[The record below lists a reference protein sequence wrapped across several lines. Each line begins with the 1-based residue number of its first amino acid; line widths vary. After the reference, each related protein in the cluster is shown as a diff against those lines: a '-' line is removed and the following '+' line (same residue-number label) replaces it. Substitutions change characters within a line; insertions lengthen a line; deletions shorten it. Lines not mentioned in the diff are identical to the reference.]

1 MTRADRAP
9 SDAPTTVVHLITTL
23 SQGGAERVLS
33 QVVPR
38 PSDVPVDD
46 ADRPTERHVVVTLVD
61 GGMFADELQDAG
73 VEVRGLGMRPGRDV
87 VRGTLRLATL
97 LRELRPTMV
106 VSWMYHACLLDL
118 LARPFAGPGRRARMV
133 WNLRGS
139 LHSVAGLPR
148 STRLLVRI
156 LARRSRRPE
165 AIAINSRTGRG
176 HHIAAG
182 YRPRRWIL
190 LPNGCDTERF
200 RPDPADRAEVR
211 AELGISPDAVVAIT
225 LARVHPQKDHDTLL
239 AAVRSGHRT
248 CPELELMLVGTG
260 TEAMATPSGDGL
272 RVHGLGERRDVA
284 RLLRAADLVVSSSV
298 TEGLPNA
305 LLEAMATG
313 LVPVATDVGDC
324 RAVIADTGSVVAA
337 GDVDAL
343 ASAVAA
349 VAADDVTGRRA
360 RGAGARARVEEV
372 YGLAAARV
380 EYRALWDASAAA
392 ELRAHPRDP
401 GPLHLVHII
410 ARMNVGGPAQILAGL
425 LADLDPAAVRQTLIT
440 GDVGPGEEDWTAV
453 RDPWLAT
460 DPRVI
465 RLPGLGRAIAPLK
478 DLRTRRALT
487 RLLRTLAPD
496 IVQTHTAKAG
506 QLGRRAAL
514 RAGIPHIVHT
524 FHGHTLHGYFPGP
537 VTALFTAL
545 ERRLARRTDDLLA
558 VGARVRDELLAAGIG
573 TPEQYTVLP
582 PGVADEGL
590 GDREAARVA
599 LGLPADAPVVAFVGR
614 LSDVKR
620 PDRFVAAAEEVAVRH
635 PDAVFL
641 IVGDGEQRTALET
654 VPRRADVRFLG
665 WRGDVGTIY
674 AAADVVVVTSDNEG
688 MPVTLIEASMAGRAC
703 VTTDV
708 GSAGEVVLDGRTGRV
723 IPRDASAVAGAIIGL
738 LEDDELRTD
747 VAVAAREHALAHFGQ
762 TALHERLLE
771 VVRRGPLRG
780 RR

>member
-1 MTRADRAP
+1 MTRADLAP

-38 PSDVPVDD
+38 PPDVPLDD
-46 ADRPTERHVVVTLVD
+46 TGRPTERHVVVTLVD

-87 VRGTLRLATL
+87 VRGTLRLAAL

-118 LARPFAGPGRRARMV
+118 LARPFAGTGRRARMV

-148 STRLLVRI
+148 STRLLVRL

-200 RPDPADRAEVR
+200 RPDPTDRAEVR
-211 AELGISPDAVVAIT
+211 LELGITPDAVVAIT
-225 LARVHPQKDHDTLL
+225 VARVHPQKDHDTLL
-239 AAVRSGHRT
+239 AAMRAAHRDD
-248 CPELELMLVGTG
+248 PQLELVLVGTG
-260 TEAMATPSGDGL
+260 TEALGTASDDGL

-284 RLLRAADLVVSSSV
+284 RLLRAADLVVSSSI

-337 GDVDAL
+337 RDADAL
-343 ASAVAA
+343 ANAIAA
-349 VAADDVTGRRA
+349 VAANDAAGRRA
-360 RGAGARARVEEV
+360 RGASARTRVAEA
-372 YGLAAARV
+372 YGLAAART
-380 EYRALWDASAAA
+380 EYRALWDASAAV
-392 ELRAHPRDP
+392 ELATQPRDP
-401 GPLHLVHII
+401 GPLHVVHII
-410 ARMNVGGPAQILAGL
+410 ARMNVGGPARILAGL
-425 LADLDPAAVRQTLIT
+425 LAGLDPAEVRQTLIT
-440 GDVGPGEEDWTAV
+440 GDVGPGEEDWTVV
-453 RDPWLAT
+453 RDPWLAA

-465 RLPGLGRAIAPLK
+465 HVPSLGRAIAPLR
-478 DLRTRRALT
+478 DLRTQRRLA
-487 RLLRTLAPD
+487 RLLETLAPD
-496 IVQTHTAKAG
+496 VVQTHTAKAG

-514 RAGIPHIVHT
+514 RAGVPHIVHT

-582 PGVADEGL
+582 PGVTDEGV
-590 GDREAARVA
+590 GERGAARTA
-599 LGLPADAPVVAFVGR
+599 LGLPADAPVVGFIGR
-614 LSDVKR
+614 LSGVKR
-620 PDRFVAAAEEVAVRH
+620 PDRFIAMAEEVAGRH

-641 IVGDGEQRTALET
+641 VVGDGEQRTTLEAL
-654 VPRRADVRFLG
+654 PRRADVRFLG

-688 MPVTLIEASMAGRAC
+688 MPVTLIEASMAGRTC

-723 IPRDASAVAGAIIGL
+723 VPREASAVAQAVMELI
-738 LEDDELRTD
+738 DDPERRGSL
-747 VAVAAREHALAHFGQ
+747 AAAARDHALERFGQ
-762 TALHERLLE
+762 DALHSRLVE
-771 VVRRGPLRG
+771 VVRRGSLRS